1 MERSGMHWHFRVG
14 LFEARYQT
22 SALSINPSLDVG
34 YSLLLEAIQ
43 KRKQIRAFSGE
54 HCEWVGDWL
63 HPQGGRVS
71 LGYVLVLVRYHH
83 CSCQTHACHQSELMT
98 HSNREYGPAI
108 M

>member
-43 KRKQIRAFSGE
+43 KRKQIKAFSGE
-54 HCEWVGDWL
+54 HCECWLSGWVIGFIL
-63 HPQGGRVS
+63 KEEGC
-71 LGYVLVLVRYHH
+71 L
-83 CSCQTHACHQSELMT
+83 
-98 HSNREYGPAI
+98 
-108 M
+108 